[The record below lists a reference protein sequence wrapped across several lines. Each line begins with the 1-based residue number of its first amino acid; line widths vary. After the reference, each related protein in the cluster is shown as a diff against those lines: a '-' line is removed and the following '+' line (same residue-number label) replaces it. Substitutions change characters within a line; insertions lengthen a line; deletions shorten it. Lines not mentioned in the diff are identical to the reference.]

1 MAKLET
7 LVNDLKNKLQASES
21 ERSKL
26 KGKLESLQEDYNFS
40 VSQNKSLSNELET
53 LGKEKERWITKHD
66 NLTKSMSN
74 SDENLKEIERL
85 KSINAALRLENQSL
99 KNTSSS
105 PRSVGSPPSAINAI
119 TTNSGN
125 SGNSAKLS
133 QKSVDEF
140 LENWKPFNFLLIN
153 FK

>member
-74 SDENLKEIERL
+74 SDENLKEIEI
-85 KSINAALRLENQSL
+85 KINKCSIETREPILEEYLIQS
-99 KNTSSS
+99 
-105 PRSVGSPPSAINAI
+105 
-119 TTNSGN
+119 
-125 SGNSAKLS
+125 
-133 QKSVDEF
+133 
-140 LENWKPFNFLLIN
+140 
-153 FK
+153 